1 MQILTVNT
9 SENKGLSADR
19 RFAEL
24 DSIVTAR
31 VQLVPKAAKEKKS
44 RDQDE
49 PARDSEEKGKTKR
62 RTRMKK
68 NVGTQEM
75 VKLEYFSLPLSKEI
89 TLAHIKVFLKN
100 FKKGRVLEKKD
111 LRELLGRFHDLM
123 HGGGN
128 SSAVQDIQVP
138 EDGTVTVVGDT
149 HGQLADLLTIFRLN
163 GTYCCVWRS
172 VWCSVVQSS
181 VV

>member
-1 MQILTVNT
+1 MFGSIKNVPFIAGANLRLGTD
-9 SENKGLSADR
+9 LSAIGR
-19 RFAEL
+19 IGLRF
-24 DSIVTAR
+24 T
-31 VQLVPKAAKEKKS
+31 
-44 RDQDE
+44 
-49 PARDSEEKGKTKR
+49 KGKTKR

-163 GTYCCVWRS
+163 GTYCCVWYGA
-172 VWCSVVQSS
+172 V
-181 VV
+181 